1 MITVYFETKNYS
13 EVVATFADDDT
24 FMACLPALEALAKQ
38 SGMIVSE
45 SVNDD
50 CPKFEPAKE
59 EI

>member
-1 MITVYFETKNYS
+1 MITVYLETKNYS
-13 EVVATFADDDT
+13 EVVATFADEDT
-24 FMACLPALEALAKQ
+24 YMACLPALEALAKQ
-38 SGMIVSE
+38 SDMIVSE